1 MTTIVLA
8 DDHELVR
15 EGLKL
20 LLATQADLRL
30 LGEAADGI
38 RVLELTE
45 KLKPDI
51 LLLDLLLPRM
61 HGLDVIA
68 RLRKQL
74 GTRIIALSMH
84 AEDVFVADAL
94 KRGARG
100 YVSKSSPR
108 GELIEAI
115 RAVMRGEIY
124 LAHQL
129 RASMKDFSIRA
140 LKPATSVDSFETLT
154 PRERLVLEL
163 AAGGKSSREVARE
176 LFISPRTAE
185 MHRSNLMRKLDLKSQ
200 TDMVRF
206 AIRRKIIAP

>member
-1 MTTIVLA
+1 MPTVVLA
-8 DDHELVR
+8 DDHDLVR

-20 LLATQADLRL
+20 LLASQADLRL

-38 RVLELTE
+38 RALEITE

-51 LLLDLLLPRM
+51 LLLDLLLPRV
-61 HGLDVIA
+61 HGLDVIS
-68 RLRKQL
+68 RLRKQS

-84 AEDVFVADAL
+84 VEDVFVADAL

-108 GELIEAI
+108 IELIEAI

-124 LAHQL
+124 LAYQL
-129 RASMKDFSIRA
+129 RESMKAFSIRA
-140 LKPATSVDSFETLT
+140 LKPSATVDSFDTLT

-163 AAGGKSSREVARE
+163 AATGKSSREVARE

-200 TDMVRF
+200 TDVVRF